1 MRMKKKF
8 RFYFPIIKREHL
20 DWICTFL
27 CFITALVFHFFGN
40 DDKATFYMAMAIFFK
55 VWR

>member
-1 MRMKKKF
+1 MKKKF
-8 RFYFPIIKREHL
+8 RFYIPIIKHEHL

-27 CFITALVFHFFGN
+27 CFTIALVLHLFGN
-40 DDKATFYMAMAIFFK
+40 DHEATFYMAMAIFFK

>member
-1 MRMKKKF
+1 MKNKF
-8 RFYFPIIKREHL
+8 RFYIPIIKREHL
-20 DWICTFL
+20 VRICTFI
-27 CFITALVFHFFGN
+27 CFMIALVLHFFGN

>member
-1 MRMKKKF
+1 MKKKL
-8 RFYFPIIKREHL
+8 RFYIPIIKREHL
-20 DWICTFL
+20 DWICTFI
-27 CFITALVFHFFGN
+27 CFAIALVLHFFGN